1 MAQDRLW
8 SRQINSGN
16 KVPRRPIIIALVLAA
31 LLSVAYAY
39 WGDDAPQ
46 SYLTA
51 PVQRGAI
58 ITVVRATGTINAR
71 VLVDVSSQL
80 SGRIAEVPVGFN
92 DSVTAGQVIA
102 QLDPEIYVARANE
115 AKAALSMAVAGAQL
129 QKAALEKTKVAL
141 DNAGTARKV
150 AESQL
155 AAAKP
160 RQDEADRDLTRNLKL
175 SQSNA
180 ISDRELTQA
189 RTAREA
195 GAAGLTAL
203 EDQIKMKA
211 EGIDMARAELSMA
224 EANVVNA
231 DAVVEQKRAALEQ
244 ANVDLGRTEI
254 RSPIDGVVI
263 KREVNPGQ
271 TVAVN
276 LEARMLFQIAKD
288 LREMEVRGRIDEADV
303 GRLQPG
309 QTATFT
315 VDAFPDR
322 TFTGKVL
329 QIRKAPE
336 VVQNVVTYAA
346 IVSAPNPELV
356 LMPGMTAN
364 LRIVV
369 SDTGDVLKIP
379 NQALRFR
386 PSQAPPAAAAARGT
400 REATVWVLDNANQPS
415 AMKITT
421 GASDSAGTQVLSGA
435 LTEGQ
440 KVVIGLAAPDKPAQ
454 KLGLRLGF

>member
-1 MAQDRLW
+1 MKPTAT
-8 SRQINSGN
+8 SR
-16 KVPRRPIIIALVLAA
+16 
-31 LLSVAYAY
+31 
-39 WGDDAPQ
+39 
-46 SYLTA
+46 
-51 PVQRGAI
+51 
-58 ITVVRATGTINAR
+58 
-71 VLVDVSSQL
+71 
-80 SGRIAEVPVGFN
+80 
-92 DSVTAGQVIA
+92 
-102 QLDPEIYVARANE
+102 
-115 AKAALSMAVAGAQL
+115 
-129 QKAALEKTKVAL
+129 
-141 DNAGTARKV
+141 
-150 AESQL
+150 
-155 AAAKP
+155 
-160 RQDEADRDLTRNLKL
+160 
-175 SQSNA
+175 A

-254 RSPIDGVVI
+254 RSPIDGIVI

-369 SDTGDVLKIP
+369 SDSGDVLKIP

-386 PSQAPPAAAAARGT
+386 PSQAPPPAAAAKGT
-400 REATVWVLDNANQPS
+400 HEATVWVLDNANQPS
-415 AMKITT
+415 AVKITT